1 LKQCRHCNKDLPSNR
16 PAFCNDGCSHDFF
29 MAKQRA
35 KQFAEIPRVTMIC
48 GRTDCNNEF
57 VKVGKRGRSYC
68 CTKCQQ
74 QHNAYLAKVKRD
86 EKLNN
91 RPVIYRTCAKCG
103 IEFEYDRSR
112 PRQGYCTAKCQLAN
126 KSNDKK
132 NAEYARRK
140 AEIKSEGKR
149 KPIDKKYLVRGNV
162 SLNSYDCAISGQ
174 A

>member
-1 LKQCRHCNKDLPSNR
+1 MKQCRHCNKDLPSNR
-16 PAFCNDGCSHDFF
+16 PSFCDVGCSHDFF

-48 GRTDCNNEF
+48 GRTDCSNEF

-74 QHNAYLAKVKRD
+74 QHNAHLAKVKRD

-91 RPVIYRTCAKCG
+91 RPVVHRVCNACG
-103 IEFEYDRSR
+103 TDFIYDRTK
-112 PRQGYCTAKCQLAN
+112 PRQGYCSSRCQIKN
-126 KSNDKK
+126 K
-132 NAEYARRK
+132 EVV
-140 AEIKSEGKR
+140 KSEKYVKVSKEMKR
-149 KPIDKKYLVRGNV
+149 EYKKPIDKKWLSRGNV
-162 SLNSYDCAISGQ
+162 SLNNYDCAISGQ